1 MAECTICHKVT
12 RTVRD
17 EIDQK
22 LIAGETITSIA
33 AEYFPNKP
41 AKTSHAIIARHRD
54 NGHIMQKA
62 REFGLIQ
69 ATETVLNVTDMV
81 HRIFERALDLSMK
94 AEALA
99 TTSRDMESSCKC
111 LDTAIKSLS
120 LLGITKDDK
129 DESGIGALNEYMAK
143 QRAKARAIGCIDHGD
158 AGSEPE
164 TT

>member
-54 NGHIMQKA
+54 KGHIMAKA
-62 REFGLIQ
+62 HEYGLIK
-69 ATETVLNVTDMV
+69 ATESVLNVTDMV

-94 AEALA
+94 AESLA

-111 LDTAIKSLS
+111 LDTAIRSLAV
-120 LLGITKDDK
+120 LGITKDDQN
-129 DESGIGALNEYMAK
+129 EAGVGALEQYMQE
-143 QRAKARAIGCIDHGD
+143 QRAKARATRCNSNED

-164 TT
+164 AT